1 MPRRRPKTLA
11 PLYHAS
17 LGRASRY
24 SGYINNL
31 MATSLS
37 SDSLFISEADVAE
50 MYPNMLDAGKW
61 GREAMNY
68 EEYYFKSTRRNRAY
82 QEINYPD
89 LFDPHVL
96 VGEEPILSDFNQ
108 IWASRINLS
117 RQWGEAMSH
126 GDLHG
131 DDVEAR
137 LMIPVA
143 DCLNHKASCIVCGA
157 HYDWDY
163 DEASETWRDR

>member
-108 IWASRINLS
+108 IWVSRINGPRGPQGL
-117 RQWGEAMSH
+117 GVH
-126 GDLHG
+126 
-131 DDVEAR
+131 
-137 LMIPVA
+137 
-143 DCLNHKASCIVCGA
+143 
-157 HYDWDY
+157 
-163 DEASETWRDR
+163 